1 MDVLCGSGQL
11 RTRGDDPGPWEKES
25 LGSMNLKD
33 VGEAAEAG
41 RSEKGGL
48 GCFGEMREDPGLAE
62 G

>member
-1 MDVLCGSGQL
+1 
-11 RTRGDDPGPWEKES
+11 
-25 LGSMNLKD
+25 MNLKD

-62 G
+62 E